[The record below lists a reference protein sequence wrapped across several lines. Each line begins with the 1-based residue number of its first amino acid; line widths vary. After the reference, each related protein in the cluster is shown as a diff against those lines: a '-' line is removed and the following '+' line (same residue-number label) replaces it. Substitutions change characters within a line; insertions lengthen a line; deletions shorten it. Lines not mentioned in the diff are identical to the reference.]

1 MWALETMLDDDT
13 NQPNK
18 AGEVYER
25 LYHEEW
31 RTNML
36 VPTTYGSR
44 VTVRGF
50 LGEYRVRIL
59 QGSEVLTELEFTL
72 DQDLEISCTGTFQ
85 TSITCSV

>member
-1 MWALETMLDDDT
+1 MWALETILDDDT
-13 NQPNK
+13 NLPNK

-31 RTNML
+31 RTNQL
-36 VPTTYGSR
+36 IPATHTR

-50 LGEYRVRIL
+50 LGEYRIRIL

-72 DQDLEISCTGTFQ
+72 DQDLEISCTGTPA
-85 TSITCSV
+85 SVTCSL